1 MPTMSVRITSKKM
14 PHTSEFFAVVK
25 AVERFYYAQLFSTD
39 SAYDHRSEPWTSWVD
54 QGFSAAI
61 RVPPPGTEPMDRLH
75 MSVRSDGK
83 LTELTASSE
92 SSERLDRLTR
102 LLAAVDA
109 YRTAGEG
116 PGGSTYTEIQKQLLD
131 PVAEALRLNA
141 VPSTNAKAI
150 MAVLEKGIDALCYRD
165 IIAIELAAVAEA
177 S

>member
-1 MPTMSVRITSKKM
+1 MPTMSVRITSKRM

-39 SAYDHRSEPWTSWVD
+39 SAYDRRSEPWTSWVD

-61 RVPPPGTEPMDRLH
+61 RVPPPATQPTDRLQ

-83 LTELTASSE
+83 LTELTASSD
-92 SSERLDRLTR
+92 SSERLDKLTR
-102 LLAAVDA
+102 LLAAVDT
-109 YRTAGEG
+109 YRTAGED
-116 PGGSTYTEIQKQLLD
+116 PGGSTFAEIQKQLLD

-141 VPSTNAKAI
+141 VPSSDANAI
-150 MAVLEKGIDALCYRD
+150 MAVLQKGIDALCYRD
-165 IIAIELAAVAEA
+165 ITAIELAAAAEA